1 MLSTVIRAIAL
12 VVAGAVLGFAA
23 NAARPHGL
31 RIASFAPPVECNGAE
46 GAAAPSPAVMS
57 PAEASSLCGQPSVVI
72 ADTRPANAF
81 AEGHVAGAVHLPCDA
96 GGKTADDAL
105 AHFSHAQTIVVY
117 GASTDDAR
125 PVADTLQRRHP
136 DVKVAVLDGGFAAW
150 SQAGLACASG
160 PCDECKQT
168 KAANP

>member
-1 MLSTVIRAIAL
+1 MPTVIRAIVL
-12 VVAGAVLGFAA
+12 VVAGAALGLAG

-31 RIASFAPPVECNGAE
+31 RVAAFAPPTECSGAE
-46 GAAAPSPAVMS
+46 ASAPSPTVMS
-57 PAEASSLCGQPSVVI
+57 PTEASSLCGQPNVVI

-96 GGKTADDAL
+96 GGSSAVEAL
-105 AHFSHAQTIVVY
+105 SHFSHAHTIVVY
-117 GASTDDAR
+117 GGSTEEAR
-125 PVADTLQRRHP
+125 PVAEALQHRHP

-150 SQAGLACASG
+150 SSAGLACASG

>member
-1 MLSTVIRAIAL
+1 MLPTLLRALVL
-12 VVAGAVLGFAA
+12 VVAGAAVGLVA

-31 RIASFAPPVECNGAE
+31 RIAAFAPPVECTGAE
-46 GAAAPSPAVMS
+46 SAGAPSPTVMS

-125 PVADTLQRRHP
+125 PVADSLQRRHP

-150 SQAGLACASG
+150 SSAGLACASG
-160 PCDECKQT
+160 PCNECKQT

>member
-1 MLSTVIRAIAL
+1 MLSTVIRAIVL
-12 VVAGAVLGFAA
+12 VVAGAALGFAA

-31 RIASFAPPVECNGAE
+31 RIAAFAAPVECSGGEA
-46 GAAAPSPAVMS
+46 GAPSPTVMS

-117 GASTDDAR
+117 GVSTADAR

-136 DVKVAVLDGGFAAW
+136 DVRVAVLDGGFAAW